1 MDGTES
7 YLWLIGGAVGV
18 AGFLGVVIAGNW
30 LMRRTGS
37 MPERSSH
44 PLPLVKTRLVK
55 PMREAEPVI
64 PRRSTSIAGW
74 FLFLTAATVGAAMVF
89 FAAVHAL
96 LTSGAI

>member
-1 MDGTES
+1 MGDTES
-7 YLWLIGGAVGV
+7 YLWLIASAVGV
-18 AGFLGVVIAGNW
+18 AAFLGVIIAGNW

-37 MPERSSH
+37 MPERSSR
-44 PLPLVKTRLVK
+44 PLPLVKTRLVE

-64 PRRSTSIAGW
+64 PRRATSVAGW
-74 FLFLTAATVGAAMVF
+74 LLFLTAATVGAAMVF